1 MAKST
6 TPATEIITD
15 ISASARFTS
24 EGLCAW
30 PKLPQRSKLQAACP
44 PELKTKAADLLA
56 KFDESRA
63 FLEANPLDLLAG
75 YLRNTFGLE
84 AVDLHNRINAI
95 DRAEYDRHTAQLRES
110 TQELIALAS
119 KIFRAC
125 EPGIHADLVAEVQ
138 EVEGRSKRLN
148 IAISTEE
155 YCESNYITVYFAHR
169 DPALAAL
176 HQARWALNM
185 FAAKAEGE
193 QPRIYSENQ
202 FVEAVRYCATEQPS
216 VDPM

>member
-6 TPATEIITD
+6 TPPTEIITD

-30 PKLPQRSKLQAACP
+30 PKLPQRHKLQSACP

-63 FLEANPLDLLAG
+63 FLEANPLDVLAG
-75 YLRNTFGLE
+75 YLRNTFGLA
-84 AVDLHNRINAI
+84 AVDLHNQINSI
-95 DRAEYDRHTAQLRES
+95 DRGEYDRHTAQLRES
-110 TQELIALAS
+110 TQSLIALAAQ
-119 KIFRAC
+119 IFRAC
-125 EPGIHADLVAEVQ
+125 EPAIEADLIAEIKLI
-138 EVEGRSKRLN
+138 EDRCARLG
-148 IAISTEE
+148 ISITNEQ
-155 YCESNYITVYFAHR
+155 YCESNFITVYFAHR

-176 HQARWALNM
+176 HQSRWALDM

-202 FVEAVRYCATEQPS
+202 FVEAVRFSATEQAS
-216 VDPM
+216 TDPM